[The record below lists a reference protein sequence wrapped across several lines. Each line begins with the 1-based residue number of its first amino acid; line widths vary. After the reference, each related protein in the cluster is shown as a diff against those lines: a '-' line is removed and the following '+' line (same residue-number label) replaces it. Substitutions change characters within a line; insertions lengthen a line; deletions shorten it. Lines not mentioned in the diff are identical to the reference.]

1 MCILC
6 GQSIMVNHPLH
17 LQTVLWVSL
26 LNVGFSLLAVF
37 HLAYLGLM
45 FGGQSE
51 EEATLELQVG
61 TY

>member
-1 MCILC
+1 
-6 GQSIMVNHPLH
+6 MVNHPLH

>member
-1 MCILC
+1 
-6 GQSIMVNHPLH
+6 MVDHPLH
-17 LQTVLWVSL
+17 RQTVLWVSL
-26 LNVGFSLLAVF
+26 LNVGFSVLAIF

-45 FGGQSE
+45 FGGRSE